1 MNWLL
6 EPLQFVFI
14 RSALL
19 AIVLTGTACACV
31 GVYVVLRRM
40 AFIGDALAHTVLPGV
55 VTAYLRGWNL
65 YVGALAAGMVTALAI
80 GWLARREELR
90 EDTAIGVVFTGM
102 FALGILLISTVRSF
116 RDFTHLLFGNLLG
129 VTGEDLT
136 VMAVVVV
143 LVLAVLAL
151 LHKELVLSSYDPVQT
166 EMIGVRADTMR
177 LVLLLLL
184 ALTVVTS
191 IQVVGVILTSA
202 LLVTPAAAASLLTR
216 RIAPMMGIATLIAI
230 GSGVVGL
237 YASYYANVASGAAV
251 VLTCT
256 LCFGI
261 AWLIHTL
268 RVRRAR
274 G

>member
-268 RVRRAR
+268 RRRRAR

>member
-268 RVRRAR
+268 RRRVAR